1 MVPEAYVPAHRRVI
15 VAVVATALALLGL
28 AGTGA
33 VQTTA
38 AAQTASAP
46 ERYVAL
52 GDSYAAGPEIPIQR
66 LDPIGCRRSDSN
78 YPSLLAVALGIRD
91 FTDVSCTGAQTENMT
106 DPQRVP
112 LGINPPQF
120 DALASD
126 TDLVTLTISGNDIG
140 FTDIFGTCAR
150 LSSTNPLGNPCERQ
164 ATAGGTNIYAERIA
178 AAAPKVAE
186 VLEGIRQR
194 SPRATVLLVGYLR
207 IVPPTVGC
215 YPIFPIARGDVPFLD
230 GIQQQLNG
238 MLADQAGDHGAVFV
252 DSYAGS
258 LGHDTCKLPG
268 VKWVEGIAPTSP
280 AAPVHPNALGMQAV
294 AALALDALR
303 EPEFSDV
310 DDVVTLR

>member
-1 MVPEAYVPAHRRVI
+1 MIPEAYVPAHRRVV
-15 VAVVATALALLGL
+15 VAVAATALALLGL

-38 AAQTASAP
+38 AAQTASVP

-52 GDSYAAGPEIPIQR
+52 GDSYAAGPEIPVQR
-66 LDPIGCRRSDSN
+66 FDPIGCRRSNSN
-78 YPSLLAVALGIRD
+78 YPSLVAAALGIRD

-120 DALASD
+120 TALAPD
-126 TDLVTLTISGNDIG
+126 TDLVTLTISGNDIR
-140 FTDIFGTCAR
+140 FSDIFVTCAR
-150 LSSTNPLGNPCERQ
+150 LSSTDPLGNPCERQ
-164 ATAGGTNIYAERIA
+164 ATAGGTDIYAQRIA
-178 AAAPKVAE
+178 TEAPNVAR

-207 IVPPTVGC
+207 IVPPEVGC
-215 YPIFPIARGDVPFLD
+215 YPVFPIAHGDVPYLD
-230 GIQQQLNG
+230 GIQQQLNT
-238 MLADQAGDHGAVFV
+238 MLADQASDHGAVFV

-258 LGHDTCKLPG
+258 LGHDACKLPG
-268 VKWVEGIAPTSP
+268 VKWVEGVVPTSP
-280 AAPVHPNALGMQAV
+280 AAQVHPNAVGMRAV

-303 EPEFSDV
+303 EPEFGDV
-310 DDVVTLR
+310 SEVVILR